1 MVDRWSHWSL
11 ALCVCGLIYLTVT
24 MIVTHPNGRRV
35 NVTCVQ
41 LFVIYMQ
48 LHSNKSMYLAW
59 IAIAVNILC
68 LHWILKGNKPI
79 RVVYVCIAVR
89 CSYILGKV
97 QVELPQTALTLTSD
111 LLKKCITL
119 PAPFKLGCQ
128 QISPLVER

>member
-1 MVDRWSHWSL
+1 MVTLVSSL
-11 ALCVCGLIYLTVT
+11 MCLWPYLLDCHHDCHTSKWQT
-24 MIVTHPNGRRV
+24 SQCHMSAT
-35 NVTCVQ
+35 
-41 LFVIYMQ
+41 LYMQ

-68 LHWILKGNKPI
+68 LHCILKGNKPI

-89 CSYILGKV
+89 CSYSLGKV

-119 PAPFKLGCQ
+119 PAPFKLGRQ
-128 QISPLVER
+128 QISPLVEC